1 MMGFDRHELVR
12 GHFSGGNSAFGDRR
26 LFRHLRRCES
36 CRGEYRTYAA
46 LESLDR
52 DGDTRARERMARA
65 IFPPAS
71 RRPALFG
78 ASVGVLALASA
89 AFVIS
94 AQRSNDHFQAR
105 GGVEQPAARATP
117 SLEVFRLGSGG
128 RSERAG
134 STIRA
139 DEALAFSF
147 VNPRAADGTPGGASF
162 LMVFARDA
170 GGHVFWFWPAW
181 DNPAD
186 DPGSLPIATTLH
198 PMELGE
204 SVRHPL
210 QAGPLTIFGL
220 FTERRYHVTQIEA
233 ALSQGPNGLGGL
245 GGFVWTETVEVLR

>member
-1 MMGFDRHELVR
+1 MMGFDRHALVR
-12 GHFSGGNSAFGDRR
+12 GHFSGDNSAFGDRR
-26 LFRHLRRCES
+26 LFRHLRGCES
-36 CRGEYRTYAA
+36 CRREYRTYAA

-52 DGDTRARERMARA
+52 DGETRARDRMARA
-65 IFPPAS
+65 IFPPAP
-71 RRPALFG
+71 RRRVLFG
-78 ASVGVLALASA
+78 AGVGVLALASA

-94 AQRSNDHFQAR
+94 VERSSDPFQAR
-105 GGVEQPAARATP
+105 GSVQQPAARATP
-117 SLEVFRLGSGG
+117 SLEIFRIGAGG
-128 RSERAG
+128 RGERAG

-147 VNPRAADGTPGGASF
+147 VNPRAADGTAGTAAY

-186 DPGSLPIATTLH
+186 DPASLPVSKTDH
-198 PMELGE
+198 PLELGE

-220 FTERRYHVTQIEA
+220 FTERPHHVRQVEA
-233 ALSQGPNGLGGL
+233 ALSQGPNGLGAL